1 MDKKPEAQKVKLLL
15 YLLGR
20 KGREIHSTIQFQTTD
35 EHGNKVDI
43 EEKNITV
50 KMVLDEFDK
59 HCDPKKNETV
69 ERYKFYSRSQQVG
82 DTFDKFLAEIRIL
95 ADTCNFGTLKD
106 SMIRDR
112 IICGVSDSGLRERL
126 LRVADLDLDKC
137 IQVCRATEVS
147 KEQNKEIEPQAAG
160 ASVHTVNS
168 HKKNFKKQPQKPQR
182 HQQQQQNRQDSSQC
196 KYCGSRHVKGKRNCK
211 AYGHQCGK
219 CGKLHHFEK
228 VCNSTKS
235 SVHQIQE
242 SVESD
247 SDDYYSI
254 YSVDLR
260 NLSESINAINQA
272 TENKVFATLSVNG
285 QYVKFQVDSG
295 ATCNILPHKY
305 LSDKNII
312 TKTDQILSMYN
323 NTTIKPLGKCHLKF
337 TNPKNGG
344 KYKAD
349 FVVLD
354 GPCQPILGSKA
365 SQALKLITVENENIL
380 ELSMKKTE
388 ALTRE
393 KVCSKFQDVFTGLGL
408 LEGDYHLQLDPN
420 AKPVIHAPRK
430 VPLAIKK
437 DLENELERLVKLRI
451 LAKVTEPT
459 PWVSSLVVARKPSGK
474 LRVCIDPQDLNKGL
488 QRAHYP
494 MPTIDDILPDLS
506 DAKCFSVLDA
516 KDGFWH
522 VRLDYESS
530 LMTTFNSPFGRFRWL
545 RMPFGI
551 NTAPEEFQRRQHQA
565 LEGLPGVKSIHDDI
579 LVIGEGKTVAEA
591 QEDHD
596 RNFMRLMERCREKQ
610 LKLNKDKMKFRQSQV
625 KFIGHTI
632 TAEGL
637 KADPEKVKA
646 VLDMPNPTDV
656 AGVRR
661 FIGFV
666 TYLAKFLPK
675 LSDICEPLRKLTQK
689 DIEWHWTSEH
699 DNAVRQVK
707 KFSHNRSGIVVL

>member
-1 MDKKPEAQKVKLLL
+1 MDFNAKNLSQTWKTWKEEVLLYIDISMDKKPEPQKVKLLL

-20 KGREIHSTIQFQTTD
+20 KGREIHSTMRIQTTD
-35 EHGNKVDI
+35 EHGNKVDV

-50 KMVLDEFDK
+50 KLILSEFDK

-69 ERYKFYSRSQQVG
+69 ERYKFYSRNQQPG
-82 DTFDKFLAEIRIL
+82 DTFDKFLAEVRIL
-95 ADTCNFGTLKD
+95 ADTCNFGALRD

-126 LRVADLDLDKC
+126 LRVVDLDLEKC

-147 KEQNKEIEPQAAG
+147 KVQNKEIEPQAAG
-160 ASVHTVNS
+160 VSVHAVHS
-168 HKKNFKKQPQKPQR
+168 HKNSRKPPPKSQK
-182 HQQQQQNRQDSSQC
+182 QQQQKQQQHPQNKQDISSC

-219 CGKLHHFEK
+219 CNKLHHFEK

-242 SVESD
+242 NADSD
-247 SDDYYSI
+247 SDDYYNI
-254 YSVDLR
+254 YSVDLK
-260 NLSESINAINQA
+260 NSESVIHQA
-272 TENKVFATLSVNG
+272 SQNKVFATLTVND

-295 ATCNILPHKY
+295 ATCNILPQKY
-305 LSDKNII
+305 LSTKNVI

-323 NTTIKPLGKCHLKF
+323 NTTIKPLGKCNMKF
-337 TNPKNGG
+337 INPKNGG
-344 KYKAD
+344 KYRA
-349 FVVLD
+349 FVILD

-380 ELSMKKTE
+380 KVNLKKIP

-393 KVCSKFQDVFTGLGL
+393 SVCSNYQDVFTGLGRL
-408 LEGDYHLQLDPN
+408 DGDYHLQLDPEV
-420 AKPVIHAPRK
+420 KPVIHPPRK
-430 VPLAIKK
+430 VPIAIKE
-437 DLENELERLVKLRI
+437 DLGKELERLVKLGI

-494 MPTIDDILPDLS
+494 MPTIEDILPDLS
-506 DAKCFSVLDA
+506 KAKCFSVLDA

-565 LEGLPGVKSIHDDI
+565 LEGLNGVRSIHDDI
-579 LVIGEGKTVAEA
+579 LVIGEGETIAEA

-596 RNFMRLMERCREKQ
+596 RNFVQLMERCRAKH
-610 LKLNKDKMKFRQSQV
+610 LKLIKDKMKFRQSQV

-632 TAEGL
+632 TTEGL
-637 KADPEKVKA
+637 KADPAKVKA
-646 VLDMPNPTDV
+646 VLEMPHPTDV

-666 TYLAKFLPK
+666 TYLTKFLPN
-675 LSDICEPLRKLTQK
+675 SA
-689 DIEWHWTSEH
+689 TSVSPYG
-699 DNAVRQVK
+699 N
-707 KFSHNRSGIVVL
+707 